1 MARLALPNGWA
12 GALTRQR
19 GPLRTYQWLW
29 LLLCT
34 AGAVVVAAPRIL
46 SQPVIYTSTAAVSI
60 DAAQHFARLY
70 AGDMRDFQDVRA
82 IAVELLRLDYPQL
95 GSPTLGVQ
103 FTPHDDGSVEVL
115 AVARTPAGAQAL
127 ADAGAE
133 TLARS
138 VRA

>member
-34 AGAVVVAAPRIL
+34 TGALVVAAPRIL
-46 SQPVIYTSTAAVSI
+46 SQPVLYTSTATVQL
-60 DAAQHFARLY
+60 DVGRHYARLF
-70 AGDMRDFQDVRA
+70 ADDRRDFQDVRA
-82 IAVELLRLDYPQL
+82 IAVELLKLDYPQL
-95 GSPTLGVQ
+95 GSPTLGVE
-103 FTPHDDGSVEVL
+103 FTPRDDGSVEVL
-115 AVARTPAGAQAL
+115 AVAGNPAEAQAL

-133 TLARS
+133 MLA
-138 VRA
+138 